1 MPFLTRLDLFIPF
14 FISDWDIRRRGMATV
29 FNHAVNLYYFQ
40 RLWPYGQYM
49 PETLAAQ
56 VLELCTWPKLRD
68 FRLLRS
74 GGLDWIEIESEYLS
88 FVVSTLAY
96 NRLNAFFTRHQTI
109 RDLQLRNILV
119 GEFGDYPILW
129 DENMNDS
136 PTVNPLRNILA
147 PLPLQRCSVV
157 LDTFKDIAEDLDM
170 LIELDEDIEYL
181 GQIFGKRDT

>member
-1 MPFLTRLDLFIPF
+1 
-14 FISDWDIRRRGMATV
+14 
-29 FNHAVNLYYFQ
+29 
-40 RLWPYGQYM
+40 M